1 MVYLFAPIECYELTR
16 RIEAWNRLNKDALAV
31 TGPKNPFKSPFT
43 FQPTTCSKCSPQVAL
58 ALMSL
63 LSAIFETSISQSES
77 VVTPELIKLLIV
89 EPASIDIELKN
100 IKRQALVTL
109 ASTSDAASRIILEE
123 IKLRLNS
130 VQDVTSAELLGQI
143 VQLDFPSVG
152 EYIDFAVS
160 VLQGNNA

>member
-16 RIEAWNRLNKDALAV
+16 RIEAWNRLNKDALAI

-77 VVTPELIKLLIV
+77 VVTPELM
-89 EPASIDIELKN
+89 ESATQRMHDTIDQIAFADQSLEYGTGWGSYTFIELPKW
-100 IKRQALVTL
+100 L
-109 ASTSDAASRIILEE
+109 
-123 IKLRLNS
+123 
-130 VQDVTSAELLGQI
+130 
-143 VQLDFPSVG
+143 
-152 EYIDFAVS
+152 
-160 VLQGNNA
+160 